1 MSGFDLAIFV
11 AVRCLNSFFRY
22 QILAPTAV
30 AGGFM
35 DGKKACEKLLDAM
48 QLEKASYRVGT
59 SKVMHTDFLHN
70 LQKKTQYLFF
80 CKDTIRFLIV
90 NHTFSCYH

>member
-1 MSGFDLAIFV
+1 MASVVIDRSWKVTLFDFDLCNF
-11 AVRCLNSFFRY
+11 RSNQMSKFLFRY

-59 SKVMHTDFLHN
+59 SKVMHTDL
-70 LQKKTQYLFF
+70 
-80 CKDTIRFLIV
+80 
-90 NHTFSCYH
+90 

>member
-1 MSGFDLAIFV
+1 MAIILDSWLRG
-11 AVRCLNSFFRY
+11 AKSNSSQGSQDSTLIFRY

-30 AGGFM
+30 SGGFM

-59 SKVMHTDFLHN
+59 SKVMDIDL
-70 LQKKTQYLFF
+70 
-80 CKDTIRFLIV
+80 
-90 NHTFSCYH
+90 

>member
-1 MSGFDLAIFV
+1 MFGFDFVIFV
-11 AVRCLNSFFRY
+11 NSFFRY

-59 SKVMHTDFLHN
+59 SKVMHTDFLHS
-70 LQKKTQYLFF
+70 KKKHDTYLFVKMLLDF
-80 CKDTIRFLIV
+80 ILT
-90 NHTFSCYH
+90 TM